1 MTSPVDAI
9 PVVRD
14 LPERVGLSVALF
26 HGFGRGPDA
35 LDDLTSRLVAVGAEV
50 LRPHLRSSGG
60 SGGMNDIAVM
70 GTIAQQVEAQRSPGV
85 PLVIIGHSAGGQV
98 ALEAARTL
106 VCDGA
111 DVRGVILIDGNAS
124 RERVLEPAYAQL
136 VAHGVPVRLI
146 AGAPGR
152 CNRGGRLEKWLSE
165 NASGFAGVR
174 VLTGRHCD
182 VEGERA
188 DLACR
193 LLCGGVKDSRN
204 VEVLMSL
211 VREWVIEWST
221 GPGPTLGAPAMGAID
236 EWVTAGVVRPIVGAN
251 SR

>member
-9 PVVRD
+9 PVLRN

-70 GTIAQQVEAQRSPGV
+70 GTIAHQVEAQRAPGV
-85 PLVIIGHSAGGQV
+85 PLVVIGHSAGGQV

-152 CNRGGRLEKWLSE
+152 CNRGGRMEKWLSE

-193 LLCGGVKDSRN
+193 LLCGGVKDPRN

-211 VREWVIEWST
+211 VREWAIEWST

-236 EWVTAGVVRPIVGAN
+236 EWVTAGVVHPIVGAN